1 MPVRVNG
8 LYLIPAPLVDF
19 NKTYFTAEN
28 GETIGAEYTINLA
41 GTILPNKGNPI
52 VDSGTLLSSFST
64 DSWTST
70 KSPDDDPNHNI
81 DLDDSLLS
89 LMGKQE
95 QIRKQFAIGQAVEVE
110 IIDLN
115 TVSSGIKFI
124 GTVESVN
131 FPSDG
136 RWVNPCPYTVNLRTA
151 NFKESV
157 GAGEFT
163 SNYSEDEFK
172 YFVKSATENWT
183 IAEGDE
189 KIYAGTNT
197 QRTIKTYNL
206 THNISAVGQAVYS
219 ATGTY
224 TVGGDRAQTNNGRYD
239 APYLNGLAPWQQAS
253 GYVYDVLQAGTGN
266 FVNGIYYNGSS
277 FAFGD
282 DSIYTSGTDIYMMA
296 DRVLSEDIDVKGGSY
311 SLNETFKLYPSGD
324 FNSGVPAI
332 HTVDVSTS
340 RAENGSSTIAINGN
354 IVGLNTTPIEISGV
368 KQVNR
373 HESNAFSNAVTYYND
388 YLSQNVTSGGSRIY
402 HLARNLSELSWLHPE
417 PLSTSIG
424 RNPKNGT
431 INYSFNYDN
440 RPPNIILNSI
450 SEDIQINDTH
460 PGQLFAAIPVIGRN
474 QPVLQYLNSRSEYK
488 RSLSINVQMRPW
500 WLNNSQNNWLE
511 ESGSIIQSSGYWS
524 DAIGVTGI
532 TVTNANTNDSIM
544 WWLHMKKP
552 SVLYNSDFQKIYDAA
567 NPANETAANGFTNPV
582 IPTRVFH
589 GPPQENW
596 NPRTGTYT
604 YSIEWTF
611 ERTY

>member
-1 MPVRVNG
+1 MPVKVNDK
-8 LYLIPAPLVDF
+8 YLVPAPLVDF
-19 NKTYFTAEN
+19 TKTYFTAEN

-52 VDSGTLLSSFST
+52 VDSGTFLSSFST
-64 DSWTST
+64 DTWVSG
-70 KSPDDDPNHNI
+70 KFPDTHPNHNI

-163 SNYSEDEFK
+163 NNYSEDEFK

-282 DSIYTSGTDIYMMA
+282 SFFENNGNDVYMMA

-324 FNSGVPAI
+324 FNSGVPVI
-332 HTVDVSTS
+332 HTTDASIN
-340 RAENGSSTIAINGN
+340 RGENGISSISIQGN
-354 IVGLNTTPIEISGV
+354 IVGLNTTAIEISGV
-368 KQVNR
+368 RQANR

-417 PLSTSIG
+417 PLSNSVG
-424 RNPKNGT
+424 KNPRNGT
-431 INYSFNYDN
+431 ISYNFNYDN
-440 RPPNIILNSI
+440 RPPNIIQNSI
-450 SEDIQINDTH
+450 SEDIILVKSLLLF
-460 PGQLFAAIPVIGRN
+460 QLLVETS
-474 QPVLQYLNSRSEYK
+474 QY
-488 RSLSINVQMRPW
+488 
-500 WLNNSQNNWLE
+500 
-511 ESGSIIQSSGYWS
+511 
-524 DAIGVTGI
+524 
-532 TVTNANTNDSIM
+532 
-544 WWLHMKKP
+544 
-552 SVLYNSDFQKIYDAA
+552 YNI
-567 NPANETAANGFTNPV
+567 
-582 IPTRVFH
+582 
-589 GPPQENW
+589 
-596 NPRTGTYT
+596 
-604 YSIEWTF
+604 
-611 ERTY
+611 

>member
-1 MPVRVNG
+1 MPVKVNNQ
-8 LYLIPAPLVDF
+8 YLVPAPLVDF

-52 VDSGTLLSSFST
+52 VDSGTFLSSFST

-95 QIRKQFAIGQAVEVE
+95 QIRKLFAIGQAVEVE

-115 TVSSGIKFI
+115 TASSGIKFI

-163 SNYSEDEFK
+163 NNYSEDEFK

-224 TVGGDRAQTNNGRYD
+224 DAGGDRAQTNNGRYD

-282 DSIYTSGTDIYMMA
+282 SFFGNNGNDIYMMA
-296 DRVLSEDIDVKGGSY
+296 DRVLSEDIDVKGGAY
-311 SLNETFKLYPSGD
+311 SVNETFKLYPSGD
-324 FNSGVPAI
+324 FNNGVPVI
-332 HTVDVSTS
+332 HTTDASIN
-340 RAENGSSTIAINGN
+340 RGENGISSISIQGN
-354 IVGLNTTPIEISGV
+354 IVGLNTTAIEISGV
-368 KQVNR
+368 RQANR

-417 PLSTSIG
+417 PLSNSIG
-424 RNPKNGT
+424 KNPRNGT
-431 INYSFNYDN
+431 ISYNFNYDN
-440 RPPNIILNSI
+440 RPPNIIQNSI
-450 SEDIQINDTH
+450 SEDIQVQDTY
-460 PGQLFAAIPVIGRN
+460 PGQIFASIPVIGRN

-488 RSLSINVQMRPW
+488 RSLSINIQMRPW
-500 WLNNSQNNWLE
+500 WLNDSDNNWLE
-511 ESGSIIQSSGYWS
+511 DSGTIISSGGYWS
-524 DAIGVTGI
+524 DAIGVDTTVGADGNDGI
-532 TVTNANTNDSIM
+532 TWWRYNA
-544 WWLHMKKP
+544 KP
-552 SVLYNSDFQKIYDAA
+552 SVLYTADFQKIYDAV
-567 NPANETAANGFTNPV
+567 NPAEETAANGFANPV

-589 GPPQENW
+589 GPPQESW
-596 NPRTGTYT
+596 NPKTGAYS
-604 YSIEWTF
+604 YSIEWVF

>member
-1 MPVRVNG
+1 MPVKVNNQ
-8 LYLIPAPLVDF
+8 YLVPAPLVDF

-52 VDSGTLLSSFST
+52 VDSGTFASSFSS
-64 DSWTST
+64 DAWVST
-70 KSPDDDPNHNI
+70 QSPDDDPNHGI
-81 DLDDSLLS
+81 DLEDSLHS
-89 LMGKQE
+89 LLGKQE
-95 QIRKQFAIGQAVEVE
+95 QIRKLFAIGQAVEVE

-115 TVSSGIKFI
+115 TASSGIKFI

-131 FPSDG
+131 FPSEG

-163 SNYSEDEFK
+163 NNYSEDEFK

-224 TVGGDRAQTNNGRYD
+224 DAGGDRAQTNNGRYD

-282 DSIYTSGTDIYMMA
+282 SFFGNNGNDIYMMA

-332 HTVDVSTS
+332 HTTEASINRGED
-340 RAENGSSTIAINGN
+340 GISSVAINGN
-354 IVGLNTTPIEISGV
+354 IKGLNTTAIESGGAR
-368 KQVNR
+368 QANR
-373 HESNAFSNAVTYYND
+373 HESNAFLNANNYYTN
-388 YLSQNVTSGGSRIY
+388 YLSQNVSSGGSRIY
-402 HLARNLSELSWLHPE
+402 HLARNLSELTWLHPE
-417 PLSTSIG
+417 PLSNSIG
-424 RNPKNGT
+424 KNPKQGT
-431 INYSFNYDN
+431 ISYSFNYND
-440 RPPNIILNSI
+440 RSPNIIQNSI
-450 SEDIQINDTH
+450 SEDIQVQDTY
-460 PGQLFAAIPVIGRN
+460 PGQIFATIPVIGRN

-488 RSLSINVQMRPW
+488 RNLSINVQM
-500 WLNNSQNNWLE
+500 NSFTDNWTAATGDIIS
-511 ESGSIIQSSGYWS
+511 SGGYWS
-524 DAIGVTGI
+524 AATSGDINNWTL
-532 TVTNANTNDSIM
+532 TN
-544 WWLHMKKP
+544 KP
-552 SVLYNSDFQKIYDAA
+552 SVLYSSDFEKIYNAV
-567 NPANETAANGFTNPV
+567 NPANEAGVVPG
-582 IPTRVFH
+582 RVFH
-589 GPPQENW
+589 GPPQESW
-596 NPRTGTYT
+596 NPKTGS
-604 YSIEWTF
+604 YSYSVEWTF
-611 ERTY
+611 ERTT

>member
-1 MPVRVNG
+1 MPVRVNDK
-8 LYLIPAPLVDF
+8 YLVPAPLVDF

-70 KSPDDDPNHNI
+70 KSPDDDDNHNL

-95 QIRKQFAIGQAVEVE
+95 QIRKLFAIGQAVQIE
-110 IIDLN
+110 IEDLN
-115 TVSSGIKFI
+115 GAEVGSPSGIKFI

-163 SNYSEDEFK
+163 SNYSENEFK

-206 THNISAVGQAVYS
+206 THNINAVGQAVYS

-277 FAFGD
+277 FGFGD
-282 DSIYTSGTDIYMMA
+282 SFFGNNGNDIYMMA
-296 DRVLSEDIDVKGGSY
+296 DRVLS
-311 SLNETFKLYPSGD
+311 
-324 FNSGVPAI
+324 
-332 HTVDVSTS
+332 
-340 RAENGSSTIAINGN
+340 
-354 IVGLNTTPIEISGV
+354 
-368 KQVNR
+368 
-373 HESNAFSNAVTYYND
+373 
-388 YLSQNVTSGGSRIY
+388 
-402 HLARNLSELSWLHPE
+402 
-417 PLSTSIG
+417 
-424 RNPKNGT
+424 
-431 INYSFNYDN
+431 
-440 RPPNIILNSI
+440 
-450 SEDIQINDTH
+450 
-460 PGQLFAAIPVIGRN
+460 
-474 QPVLQYLNSRSEYK
+474 
-488 RSLSINVQMRPW
+488 
-500 WLNNSQNNWLE
+500 
-511 ESGSIIQSSGYWS
+511 
-524 DAIGVTGI
+524 
-532 TVTNANTNDSIM
+532 
-544 WWLHMKKP
+544 
-552 SVLYNSDFQKIYDAA
+552 
-567 NPANETAANGFTNPV
+567 
-582 IPTRVFH
+582 
-589 GPPQENW
+589 
-596 NPRTGTYT
+596 
-604 YSIEWTF
+604 
-611 ERTY
+611 

>member
-1 MPVRVNG
+1 MPVKVNDK
-8 LYLIPAPLVDF
+8 YLVPAPLVDF

-52 VDSGTLLSSFST
+52 VDSGTFLSSFST
-64 DSWTST
+64 DGWTST

-95 QIRKQFAIGQAVEVE
+95 QIRKLFAIGQAVEVE

-115 TVSSGIKFI
+115 TASSGIKFI

-163 SNYSEDEFK
+163 NNYSEDEFK

-224 TVGGDRAQTNNGRYD
+224 DAGGDRAQTNNGRYD

-266 FVNGIYYNGSS
+266 FVNGIYYNASS

-282 DSIYTSGTDIYMMA
+282 SFFGNNGNDIYMMA
-296 DRVLSEDIDVKGGSY
+296 DRVLSEDIDVKGGAY
-311 SLNETFKLYPSGD
+311 SVNETFKLYPSGD
-324 FNSGVPAI
+324 FNNGVPVI
-332 HTVDVSTS
+332 HTTDASIN
-340 RAENGSSTIAINGN
+340 RGENGISSISIQGN
-354 IVGLNTTPIEISGV
+354 IVGLNTTAIEISGAR
-368 KQVNR
+368 QANR
-373 HESNAFSNAVTYYND
+373 HESNAFSNAVTYYNN
-388 YLSQNVTSGGSRIY
+388 YLSQDVTSGGTRIY

-417 PLSTSIG
+417 PLSNSIG
-424 RNPKNGT
+424 KNPRNGT
-431 INYSFNYDN
+431 ISYNFNYDN
-440 RPPNIILNSI
+440 RPPNIIQNSI
-450 SEDIQINDTH
+450 SEDIQVQDTY
-460 PGQLFAAIPVIGRN
+460 PGQIFASIPVIGRN

-488 RSLSINVQMRPW
+488 RSLSINIQMRPW
-500 WLNNSQNNWLE
+500 WLNDNDNNWLE
-511 ESGSIIQSSGYWS
+511 DSGTIISSGGYWS
-524 DAIGVTGI
+524 DAIGVDTTVGADGNDGI
-532 TVTNANTNDSIM
+532 TWWRYNA
-544 WWLHMKKP
+544 KP
-552 SVLYNSDFQKIYDAA
+552 SVLYTADFQKIYDAV
-567 NPANETAANGFTNPV
+567 NPAEETAANGFANPV
-582 IPTRVFH
+582 ITTRVFH
-589 GPPQENW
+589 GPPQESW
-596 NPRTGTYT
+596 NPKTGAYS
-604 YSIEWTF
+604 YSIEWVF